1 MKRLVVSLA
10 VAMAFAACSGG
21 GQDAEKASD
30 KEKST
35 ETKTMENE
43 PVDEAM
49 PVIPQDVTLEVH
61 AVGES
66 MTEMKFEPKR
76 LEVPAG
82 ANVTVTLVN
91 KASSE
96 AMIHNFVVIKAGS
109 QEEVNEQA
117 MKAGSDKDYIPEN
130 DNIIAATSMAQP
142 GETVEVEFTA
152 PTEPG
157 TYQFICTYPGH
168 AAMKG
173 IFLVK

>member
-10 VAMAFAACSGG
+10 VAMAFTACSGG
-21 GQDAEKASD
+21 GQDAEKTAD

-43 PVDEAM
+43 PVEEAI
-49 PVIPQDVTLEVH
+49 PVTPQDVSLEVH

-76 LEVPAG
+76 LEVLAG
-82 ANVTVTLVN
+82 ANVTVTLIN

-96 AMIHNFVVIKAGS
+96 AMIHNFVVINFGA

-117 MKAGSDKDYIPEN
+117 LKAGSDKDYIPDN